1 METIEEFNLDEDKK
15 NISEEYYLTIIS
27 ELKKELID
35 KNNQCSRIN
44 DKLEKIRYKYEK
56 LDVDYDIIYSLL
68 TEEQKKELITLIS

>member
-27 ELKKELID
+27 ELKKLLID